1 MKKTESQYADYL
13 IEQYTECLP
22 YSNMMNR
29 IAAKYA
35 INDVNNTINYI
46 KSDEIVMSV
55 LGEKSPD
62 LIYFN
67 NVLQILK
74 NKT

>member
-1 MKKTESQYADYL
+1 MKKTESQYADEL
-13 IEQYTECLP
+13 IEQY
-22 YSNMMNR
+22 SN
-29 IAAKYA
+29 ILGKSDTIEYEVKCV
-35 INDVNNTINYI
+35 INDVTNTINYI
-46 KSDEIVMSV
+46 KSDEIIMSV
-55 LGEKSPD
+55 LGETAPD